1 MEDCD
6 LGLESLNTF
15 IQYAIFNTPEDVSA
29 KNDFCKDLN
38 EKLPPSYV
46 NFNNFCY
53 KLTRN
58 LHKISDSL
66 HKNSENNESCTNLI
80 YWIYYEIVKN
90 KYYAS
95 ADYISL
101 SEVIQNFSDLWEN
114 YDYYRKC
121 KFEHYKINVTDFNIL
136 KQLYDYSRNYSTIH
150 ERSNSISA
158 KCKKYYCT
166 YINNIVQAYTSAES
180 GCSESMDKKYCTLF
194 TEIKNRKKPSIL
206 FEHFKCV
213 QGELKEGLIDEEK
226 ILRAR
231 TQASSLYRSDYSLGS
246 IASSNSSSHVVIK
259 VFFSILGVSLIC
271 FFLIYK
277 FTPAGGWINNIIQK
291 KKRTWGIINEE
302 VPEPGLEQIFEC
314 GEEKEKNEKLKISY
328 HSLLNY

>member
-15 IQYAIFNTPEDVSA
+15 IQYAIFNTHVDVSA
-29 KNDFCKDLN
+29 KNDFCKELN
-38 EKLPPSYV
+38 EKLPPNYE

-58 LHKISDSL
+58 LYKISDSL
-66 HKNSENNESCTNLI
+66 NKNPENNEECTNLI

-90 KYYAS
+90 KYYGK
-95 ADYISL
+95 ADDISL

-114 YDYYRKC
+114 YDYYGKC
-121 KFEHYKINVTDFNIL
+121 KFEYYKINATDFNIL

-150 ERSNSISA
+150 ERSNKVSEN
-158 KCKKYYCT
+158 CKKYYCN
-166 YINNIVQAYTSAES
+166 YINNIVQAYISAES

-194 TEIKNRKKPSIL
+194 TEIKNSKKPGIL

-213 QGELKEGLIDEEK
+213 QGELKEGLVDEEK

-231 TQASSLYRSDYSLGS
+231 TQASSLHRYDYSLGN
-246 IASSNSSSHVVIK
+246 IALGNSSSRVVIK
-259 VFFSILGVSLIC
+259 VFFSILGILLIC

-277 FTPAGGWINNIIQK
+277 FTPARGWINDIIQK
-291 KKRTWGIINEE
+291 KKRTWGIMNEK
-302 VPEPGLEQIFEC
+302 VPEPGLEQTSEYE
-314 GEEKEKNEKLKISY
+314 EEKEKNEKLKISY